1 MYNPT
6 VLRLLSMSYIYILRD
21 SIYIHRINVCEIPYV
36 YTGLMYVR
44 FVAQGELLTNFK
56 QGVLSPVEGWI
67 GKKPVSWMGTT

>member
-21 SIYIHRINVCEIPYV
+21 SIYIHRINVCEICII
-36 YTGLMYVR
+36 
-44 FVAQGELLTNFK
+44 AQGELLTNFK

-67 GKKPVSWMGTT
+67 GKKPVSWMGPT